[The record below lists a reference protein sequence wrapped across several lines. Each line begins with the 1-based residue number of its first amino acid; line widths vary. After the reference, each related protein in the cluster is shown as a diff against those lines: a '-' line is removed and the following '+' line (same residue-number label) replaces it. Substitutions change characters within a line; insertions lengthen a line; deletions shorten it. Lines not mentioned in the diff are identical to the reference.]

1 MITATFISLLHCTVN
16 GCFVE
21 TFSTMADTVLQPI
34 IDAIFEP
41 DTSTWQ
47 YIVSDPA
54 TKEAVIIDSV
64 LNYNPATNTIS
75 NTNAES
81 LLALISDRGYKIVA
95 ILETHAHADHLTAAR
110 YLQQTLLRRG
120 NPFAPICIGELIT
133 SVQRTFAAK
142 YRVDPHEYD
151 GVFDRLLSEAST
163 ISIGKITC
171 RVLHLPGHTPDH
183 LGYQVGSNV
192 FVGDS
197 LFQPDVGSA
206 RCDFPGGD
214 ARALF
219 HSITDKLYSLPDDY
233 HIYVGHD
240 YPPGGPDG
248 RTEPR
253 AFATVAEQRRANKHV
268 RDGVEEDQFIAWRK
282 ERDSSLAEP
291 RLIHQSLQFNIRG
304 GRLPEA
310 SEHGHRFFQVPLKIS
325 DDVWNWGFAPQG

>member
-1 MITATFISLLHCTVN
+1 
-16 GCFVE
+16 
-21 TFSTMADTVLQPI
+21 MADTELQPT
-34 IDAIFEP
+34 IDTIFEP
-41 DTSTWQ
+41 NTSTWQ
-47 YIVSDPA
+47 YIVSDPT
-54 TKEAVIIDSV
+54 TKDAVIIDSV
-64 LNYNPATNTIS
+64 LDYNPTTNTIS

-81 LLALISDRGYKIVA
+81 LLALISDRGYNIVA

-120 NPFAPICIGELIT
+120 KPLAPICIGALIT
-133 SVQRTFAAK
+133 SVQHTFAAK

-151 GVFDRLLSEAST
+151 GVFDRLLSDAST
-163 ISIGKITC
+163 LPIGKITC

-183 LGYQVGSNV
+183 VGYLIGSNV

-219 HSITDKLYSLPDDY
+219 HSIKTKLYSLPDDY
-233 HIYVGHD
+233 RIYVGHD

-253 AFATVAEQRRANKHV
+253 AFTTVAEQRRTNKHV
-268 RDGVEEDQFIAWRK
+268 RDGVEEDQFIAWRN

-291 RLIHQSLQFNIRG
+291 RLLHQSLQFNIRG

-310 SEHGHRFFQVPLKIS
+310 SEHGHRFLHVPLRVS